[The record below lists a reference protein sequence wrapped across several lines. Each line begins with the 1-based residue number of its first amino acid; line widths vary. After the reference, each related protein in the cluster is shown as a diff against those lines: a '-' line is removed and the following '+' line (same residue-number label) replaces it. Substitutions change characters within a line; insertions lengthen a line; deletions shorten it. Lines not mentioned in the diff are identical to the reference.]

1 MEALG
6 GLIKRMPWT
15 AACFLLGS
23 AAIAALPPLNGFVSE
38 WLTFQALLQNVRVAE
53 PGLLAGLAV
62 SISIFARKPGLLF
75 VAAAVVLLKAW
86 LIPRALG
93 RIAAGVPVRAVA
105 PGRSAGMSLLVAGIL
120 VVAAYAIMLPVT
132 QAATLPTRGA
142 IPLAFAMALIGLFV
156 CVTGRDAL
164 GHILGFLMFEN
175 GIFGLAL
182 LATYGLP
189 GIVEAG
195 VFLDVLVIVL
205 IMEGVVVQLR
215 GEHASSDVDR
225 LRQLRG

>member
-1 MEALG
+1 M
-6 GLIKRMPWT
+6 T
-15 AACFLLGS
+15 AAANLLAFLGLVVTLLLVWRQSWPGRLRLFVVQS
-23 AAIAALPPLNGFVSE
+23 LLLAALAITL
-38 WLTFQALLQNVRVAE
+38 
-53 PGLLAGLAV
+53 GLFAG
-62 SISIFARKPGLLF
+62 KPGLLG
-75 VAAAVVLLKAW
+75 VGGTVIVLKAW

-93 RIAAGVPVRAVA
+93 RMGRGLPVRPVD
-105 PGRSAGMSLLVAGIL
+105 PGRSAGVALLVAGSLI
-120 VVAAYAIMLPVT
+120 VVAYVVMLPVT
-132 QAATLPTRGA
+132 AAATLPTRGA

-164 GHILGFLMFEN
+164 GHILGFLMLEN

-215 GEHASSDVDR
+215 REHASVDIDR
-225 LRQLRG
+225 LRELRG

>member
-1 MEALG
+1 M
-6 GLIKRMPWT
+6 RT
-15 AACFLLGS
+15 AANLLAFLGLVATLLLVWRQSWPGRLRLFIGQS
-23 AAIAALPPLNGFVSE
+23 LLLAALAVTLGFYAS
-38 WLTFQALLQNVRVAE
+38 
-53 PGLLAGLAV
+53 
-62 SISIFARKPGLLF
+62 KPGLLI
-75 VAAAVVLLKAW
+75 VGGALVLLKAW
-86 LIPRALG
+86 LIPHVLSRMG
-93 RIAAGVPVRAVA
+93 RGLPVRPAA
-105 PGRSAGMSLLVAGIL
+105 PGRSAGVALLVAGSL
-120 VVAAYAIMLPVT
+120 VVVAYVVMLPVT
-132 QAATLPTRGA
+132 SVATLPTRSA

-182 LATYGLP
+182 LTTYGLP

-215 GEHASSDVDR
+215 REHDSLEVDR
-225 LRQLRG
+225 LRELRG

>member
-1 MEALG
+1 MTTAANLLAFLGLVATLLLVWRQSWPGRLRMFVVQSLLMAALAIALG
-6 GLIKRMPWT
+6 LYAGK
-15 AACFLLGS
+15 
-23 AAIAALPPLNGFVSE
+23 
-38 WLTFQALLQNVRVAE
+38 
-53 PGLLAGLAV
+53 PGLLAVGGTV
-62 SISIFARKPGLLF
+62 I
-75 VAAAVVLLKAW
+75 LLKAW

-93 RIAAGVPVRAVA
+93 RMGRGLPVRPVA
-105 PGRSAGMSLLVAGIL
+105 PGRSAGTALLVAGSLI
-120 VVAAYAIMLPVT
+120 VVAYVVMLPVT
-132 QAATLPTRGA
+132 AAATLPTRSA

-164 GHILGFLMFEN
+164 GHILGFLMLEN

-215 GEHASSDVDR
+215 REHASIDVDR
-225 LRQLRG
+225 LRELRG

>member
-1 MEALG
+1 MTTAANLLAFLGLVATLLLVWRQSWPGRLRLFVVQSLLMAALAIALG
-6 GLIKRMPWT
+6 LYAGK
-15 AACFLLGS
+15 
-23 AAIAALPPLNGFVSE
+23 
-38 WLTFQALLQNVRVAE
+38 
-53 PGLLAGLAV
+53 PGLLAVGGTV
-62 SISIFARKPGLLF
+62 I
-75 VAAAVVLLKAW
+75 LLKAW

-93 RIAAGVPVRAVA
+93 RMGRGLPVRPVA
-105 PGRSAGMSLLVAGIL
+105 PGRSAGTALLVAGSLI
-120 VVAAYAIMLPVT
+120 VVAYVVMLPVT
-132 QAATLPTRGA
+132 AAATLPTRSA

-164 GHILGFLMFEN
+164 GHILGFLMLEN

-215 GEHASSDVDR
+215 REHASIDVDR
-225 LRQLRG
+225 LRELRG